1 MKNQQQN
8 SNLFN
13 NNPRKI
19 KVSSKKHLKTIEESP
34 ESEDIIKKLENMNFS
49 TEKSFET
56 PFISLSKTK
65 DKIIN
70 QINNLNK
77 SISNPNLFIENY
89 EDIPSDMKF
98 LKEEETNDSNYIDM
112 IAKFLGDEGKKGN
125 SNINCG
131 VDNHLLKEKINRIY
145 MLIQKCNMNKNC
157 LDKMN
162 KFMNSV
168 NNLSQNS
175 YQPLDFIL
183 DVVSEL
189 LSKIQEEY
197 SNKNELINKLKNISL
212 NKENYEKQIF
222 EIKYELQNK
231 EKQLEKLM
239 DNDTIENINSKKEI
253 NQDSLLFMINNAKKE
268 NQFLFEK
275 ILSYKIQNKNILSGF
290 KNLFEKYKNSLEEIE
305 KLKNKNNQNLLCK
318 TVASFE
324 INARPKIIKSSSSCK
339 NIHINRDNYNITNN
353 NKVYSLTNKLIKLLS
368 DINQMLFKCDFNLC
382 KINKTYK
389 ASLNDIKEINPIID
403 INFLLQ
409 GKNFLLF
416 SKYISCNIE
425 IINNKIIN
433 LSNSFPSSN
442 SRNTKENKN
451 FSFTLKNKTE
461 LVNNSSLKRL
471 NPPLKFYC
479 PKSKDGS
486 KTINNYI
493 NLKKTRNHII
503 NQKLMRNSTS
513 RDGLSYMNFYNNN
526 DLENIPVLRK
536 NGSNGKN
543 IKLINQTVNLEK
555 QRYKKQNDS
564 EFD

>member
-19 KVSSKKHLKTIEESP
+19 KVSSKKHLKTIEECP

-77 SISNPNLFIENY
+77 SISNPNLFKENY

-222 EIKYELQNK
+222 EIKNELQNK

-389 ASLNDIKEINPIID
+389 ASLNDIKEINP
-403 INFLLQ
+403 
-409 GKNFLLF
+409 
-416 SKYISCNIE
+416 
-425 IINNKIIN
+425 
-433 LSNSFPSSN
+433 SN

-471 NPPLKFYC
+471 NPTLKFYC